1 MVVAP
6 SAPEVTPKQRAAR
19 ASVYSAGRRLDPL
32 RGLIEHD
39 PDLSGEIM
47 LNIRLRGAFAV
58 VAGVLLITHK
68 ANAADDVAARC
79 NALKGASL
87 PAAAIGLPTT
97 GATIASAAMTD
108 ASDPN
113 GVFCKI
119 VGAIHPVDKTAP
131 DINYQINVPSAWNGK
146 ALHLGGGGYDG
157 TVVTGLTANFL
168 GRDVSQPLKRGY
180 ATFGSDSGHK
190 GSGGDASFGANDE
203 ALANF
208 GGDQLKKTHDV
219 AVELIKRVAG
229 QAPRRMYFEG
239 NSQGGHEGF
248 NVVQRWPR
256 DYDGVVSIHP
266 VYDITALQLDGVHVG
281 QALYNSPG
289 AWLSPAKTK
298 LIYDTVMKACDSLD
312 GAADGVIANVKG
324 CRTAFK
330 LDSLRC
336 ADGKDAGDMCLS
348 DAQIGTVR
356 TIASRYQIGF
366 ALEDGVSSFAP
377 WPLIEGGSAAQI
389 FNFGAKPTASNPPAP
404 AVFGPPGSAPPSDA
418 FAYVMGDA
426 MVRHMAL
433 RDPKVDTLKFDA
445 TQHEHRLK
453 QVSKVLDASS
463 VALEPFRDRGGKLLL
478 LHGTADMA
486 VPPQNTI
493 DYYERLV
500 ARFGADKLEE
510 FVRFY
515 VVPGFGHG
523 DGPFQASWDWLS
535 ALDAWVEKGQAP
547 ASLVAVDTAMA
558 TAGRSRPLCEYPAWP
573 KYKGSG
579 DVSSAASFACTA
591 E

>member
-1 MVVAP
+1 
-6 SAPEVTPKQRAAR
+6 
-19 ASVYSAGRRLDPL
+19 
-32 RGLIEHD
+32 
-39 PDLSGEIM
+39 M
-47 LNIRLRGAFAV
+47 LNITVLGACAAA
-58 VAGVLLITHK
+58 AGAVLLPRPS
-68 ANAADDVAARC
+68 NAADDFGARC
-79 NALKGASL
+79 VALAGVSL
-87 PAAAIGLPTT
+87 PPAVIGQLTK
-97 GATIASAAMTD
+97 GATIASTAMTD

-113 GVFCKI
+113 GEFCKI
-119 VGAIHPVDKTAP
+119 VGAIHPVDKNAP
-131 DINYQINVPSAWNGK
+131 EINFQLNVPSHWNGK
-146 ALHLGGGGYDG
+146 ALQLGGGGYDG
-157 TVVTGLTANFL
+157 TVVTGLAANFL
-168 GRDVSQPLKRGY
+168 GRDAVQPLKRGY

-190 GSGGDASFGANDE
+190 GAGADASFGANDE

-208 GGDQLKKTHDV
+208 GGNQLNKVHDV
-219 AVELIKRVAG
+219 AVELLRRVAG
-229 QAPRRMYFEG
+229 SVPRRMYFEG

-266 VYDITALQLDGVHVG
+266 VYNITALQLDGVHVG
-281 QALYNSPG
+281 QALYGSPG
-289 AWLSPAKTK
+289 AWISPAKTK
-298 LIYDTVMKACDSLD
+298 LIYDSVMKACDSLD
-312 GAADGVIANVKG
+312 GAADGVIANVKD

-330 LDSLRC
+330 LDALRC
-336 ADGKDAGDMCLS
+336 AAGKDTGDACLS
-348 DAQIGTVR
+348 DAQIRTVR
-356 TIASRYQIGF
+356 TIGSRYEIGF

-377 WPLIEGGSAAQI
+377 WPIVEGGSALQI
-389 FNFGAKPTASNPPAP
+389 FNFGAKPNASNPPAP
-404 AVFGPPGSAPPSDA
+404 PAFGPPGGAPPDA

-433 RDPKVDTLKFDA
+433 RDPNVDTLKFDPA
-445 TQHEHRLK
+445 QHQQRLK
-453 QVSKVLDASS
+453 VVSKILDASS
-463 VALEPFRDRGGKLLL
+463 VEIEPFRDRGGKLLL

-500 ARFGADKLEE
+500 SRFGADKLKD

-535 ALDAWVEKGQAP
+535 ALDNWVENGKAP
-547 ASLVAVDTAMA
+547 ANLVAVDTAMP

-579 DVSSAASFACTA
+579 DVNAAGSFVCATD
-591 E
+591 

>member
-1 MVVAP
+1 MAF
-6 SAPEVTPKQRAAR
+6 
-19 ASVYSAGRRLDPL
+19 
-32 RGLIEHD
+32 
-39 PDLSGEIM
+39 DLQGVIM
-47 LNIRLRGAFAV
+47 LNIRLLGAIAAAAGALL
-58 VAGVLLITHK
+58 VANRTS
-68 ANAADDVAARC
+68 AAEGAAARC
-79 NALKGASL
+79 AALHGVSVPAS
-87 PAAAIGLPTT
+87 AIGLPTS

-113 GVFCKI
+113 GEYCKI
-119 VGAIHPVDKTAP
+119 VGAIHPADKNAP
-131 DINYQINVPSAWNGK
+131 DINFELNVPSTWNGK

-157 TVVTGLTANFL
+157 TVVTGLAANFL
-168 GRDVSQPLKRGY
+168 GLGAAQPLKRGY

-190 GSGGDASFGANDE
+190 GAVADASFGANDE

-208 GGDQLKKTHDV
+208 GGNQLKKTHDV
-219 AVELIKRVAG
+219 AIELIKRLAG
-229 QAPRRMYFEG
+229 AAPRRMYFEG

-256 DYDGVVSIHP
+256 DYEGVVSVHP
-266 VYDITALQLDGVHVG
+266 VYNITALQLDGVHVG
-281 QALYNSPG
+281 QALYNAPG
-289 AWLSPAKTK
+289 AWISPAKTK
-298 LIYDTVMKACDSLD
+298 LIYDSVMKTCDSLD
-312 GAADGVIANVKG
+312 GTADGVIANVKG
-324 CRTAFK
+324 CRGAFK
-330 LDSLRC
+330 VDSLRC
-336 ADGKDAGDMCLS
+336 ADGKDLGSECLS
-348 DAQIGTVR
+348 DAQLGLVR
-356 TIASRYQIGF
+356 TIASRYEIGF

-377 WPLIEGGSAAQI
+377 WPIIEGGSALQI
-389 FNFGAKPTASNPPAP
+389 FNFGAKPNASNPPAP
-404 AVFGPPGSAPPSDA
+404 PAFGPGSAPANDA

-433 RDPKVDTLKFDA
+433 RDPKVDTLRFDPK
-445 TQHEHRLK
+445 QHEQRLK
-453 QVSKVLDASS
+453 QVSNVLDASS

-500 ARFGADKLEE
+500 ARFGADKLKY

-523 DGPFQASWDWLS
+523 DGPFQASWDWLT
-535 ALDAWVEKGQAP
+535 ALDTWVENGQAP
-547 ASLVAVDTAMA
+547 ANLVTVDTAMA

-579 DVSSAASFACTA
+579 DVNAAASFVCAA
-591 E
+591 D

>member
-1 MVVAP
+1 M
-6 SAPEVTPKQRAAR
+6 AA
-19 ASVYSAGRRLDPL
+19 SLWGK
-32 RGLIEHD
+32 
-39 PDLSGEIM
+39 IM
-47 LNIRLRGAFAV
+47 LNIRLLGTFAV
-58 VAGVLLITHK
+58 AAGALLVSNRSG
-68 ANAADDVAARC
+68 AGEGVSDRCAALQGV
-79 NALKGASL
+79 SL
-87 PAAAIGLPTT
+87 PAAAIGQLTT

-113 GVFCKI
+113 GSFCKI
-119 VGAIHPVDKTAP
+119 LGAIHPVDKNAP
-131 DINYQINVPSAWNGK
+131 EINFELNVPSNWNGK
-146 ALHLGGGGYDG
+146 ALQLGGGGYNG
-157 TVVTGLTANFL
+157 TVVTGLAANFL
-168 GRDVSQPLKRGY
+168 GRDAVQPLKRGY

-190 GSGGDASFGANDE
+190 GAGNADASFGANDE

-208 GGDQLKKTHDV
+208 GGNQLNKVHDV
-219 AVELIKRVAG
+219 AVQLLRRVAG
-229 QAPRRMYFEG
+229 AAPRRMYFEG

-266 VYDITALQLDGVHVG
+266 VYNITALQLDGVHVG
-281 QALYNSPG
+281 QALYGSPG
-289 AWLSPAKTK
+289 AWISPAKSK
-298 LIYDTVMKACDSLD
+298 LIYDSVMKACDSLD

-324 CRTAFK
+324 CRSAFK

-336 ADGKDAGDMCLS
+336 AAGKDAGDACLS
-348 DAQIGTVR
+348 DAQIRTVR
-356 TIASRYQIGF
+356 TIASRYEIGF
-366 ALEDGVSSFAP
+366 ELANGVSSFAP
-377 WPLIEGGSAAQI
+377 WPIIEGGSPQT
-389 FNFGAKPTASNPPAP
+389 FSFGAKPNASNPPAP
-404 AVFGPPGSAPPSDA
+404 PAFGPPGSAPPGDA

-433 RDPKVDTLKFDA
+433 RDPNVDTLKFDP
-445 TQHEHRLK
+445 TQHEQRLK
-453 QVSKVLDASS
+453 LVSKILDASS
-463 VALEPFRDRGGKLLL
+463 VELEPFRDRGGKLLL

-500 ARFGADKLEE
+500 ERFGADKLKD

-523 DGPFQASWDWLS
+523 DGPFQASWDWLTV
-535 ALDAWVEKGQAP
+535 LDTWVENGQAP
-547 ASLVAVDTAMA
+547 ANLVTVDTAMA

-573 KYKGSG
+573 KYRGSG
-579 DVSSAASFACTA
+579 DVNAAASFACTT

>member
-1 MVVAP
+1 MLDIRMLSAVAVAAGALLVSKP
-6 SAPEVTPKQRAAR
+6 SSAA
-19 ASVYSAGRRLDPL
+19 G
-32 RGLIEHD
+32 
-39 PDLSGEIM
+39 
-47 LNIRLRGAFAV
+47 
-58 VAGVLLITHK
+58 
-68 ANAADDVAARC
+68 DVAARC
-79 NALKGASL
+79 AALTGASL
-87 PAAAIGLPTT
+87 PAAGIGLPTT
-97 GATIASAAMTD
+97 GATVASAAMSD

-113 GVFCKI
+113 GAFCKV
-119 VGAIHPVDKTAP
+119 VGAIHPVDKSAP
-131 DINYQINVPSAWNGK
+131 DINFQLNVPSNWNGK

-157 TVVTGLTANFL
+157 TVVTGLAANFL
-168 GRDVSQPLKRGY
+168 GFGAVQPLKRGY

-190 GSGGDASFGANDE
+190 GAGADASFGANDE

-281 QALYNSPG
+281 QALYGSPG
-289 AWLSPAKTK
+289 AWISPAKTK
-298 LIYDTVMKACDSLD
+298 LIYDSVMKTCDSLD
-312 GAADGVIANVKG
+312 GAADGVISNVKG
-324 CRTAFK
+324 CRAAFK

-336 ADGKDAGDMCLS
+336 ADGKDAGDACLS
-348 DAQIGTVR
+348 DAQLGAVR
-356 TIASRYQIGF
+356 TIGSRYQIGF

-377 WPLIEGGSAAQI
+377 WPLTEGGSAAQI

-404 AVFGPPGSAPPSDA
+404 PVFGPPGSAGSAPPSDA

-433 RDPKVDTLKFDA
+433 RDPKVDTLKFDPK
-445 TQHEHRLK
+445 QHEQRLK
-453 QVSKVLDASS
+453 QVSKILDASS

-500 ARFGADKLEE
+500 ARFGADKLRD

-523 DGPFQASWDWLS
+523 DGPFQASWDWLG
-535 ALDAWVEKGQAP
+535 ALDAWVENGQAP
-547 ASLVAVDTAMA
+547 ANLVAVDTAMP

-579 DVSSAASFACTA
+579 DANAASSFACAT

>member
-1 MVVAP
+1 MAT
-6 SAPEVTPKQRAAR
+6 SLK
-19 ASVYSAGRRLDPL
+19 
-32 RGLIEHD
+32 
-39 PDLSGEIM
+39 GEIM
-47 LNIRLRGAFAV
+47 VNIRALAV
-58 VAGVLLITHK
+58 VALTGL
-68 ANAADDVAARC
+68 AALGAREAAAATDVGARC
-79 NALKGASL
+79 AALKGVQL

-108 ASDPN
+108 TSDPN
-113 GVFCKI
+113 GEMCKI
-119 VGAIHPVDKTAP
+119 VGAIHPVDKSAP
-131 DINYQINVPSAWNGK
+131 DINFQVNVPSNWNGK
-146 ALHLGGGGYDG
+146 ALQLGGGGYDG
-157 TVVTGLTANFL
+157 TVVTGLAANFL
-168 GRDVSQPLKRGY
+168 GRGAAQPVKRGY

-190 GSGGDASFGANDE
+190 GATADAAFGANDE

-266 VYDITALQLDGVHVG
+266 VYDITALQLDGVHIG
-281 QALYNSPG
+281 QTLYNSPG
-289 AWLSPAKTK
+289 AWISPAKTK
-298 LIYDTVMKACDSLD
+298 LIYDSVMKACDSLD
-312 GAADGVIANVKG
+312 GVADGVISNVKS

-336 ADGKDAGDMCLS
+336 ADGKDAGDACLS
-348 DAQIGTVR
+348 DAQIGAVR
-356 TIASRYQIGF
+356 TIGSRYQIGF

-377 WPLIEGGSAAQI
+377 WPLIEGGSLQI
-389 FNFGAKPTASNPPAP
+389 FGFGAKPNASNPPAP
-404 AVFGPPGSAPPSDA
+404 PTFGPPGAAPPGDS

-433 RDPKVDTLKFDA
+433 RDPNVDTLKFDPK
-445 TQHEHRLK
+445 QHEQRLK
-453 QVSKVLDASS
+453 EVSKILDASS
-463 VALEPFRDRGGKLLL
+463 VAIEPFRDRGGKLLL

-500 ARFGADKLEE
+500 ARFGADKLKD

-535 ALDAWVEKGQAP
+535 ALDNWVEKGQAP
-547 ASLVAVDTAMA
+547 ANLVTVDTAMP

-579 DVSSAASFACTA
+579 DVNAASSFACTT